1 MDKNDIRRLL
11 RQKEI
16 PFDMFDHAAVYTI
29 EEAAALNLPEPEAGA
44 KNLFLRDDKK
54 RNYYLLTVRDDRP
67 VDLKAFQQLIGSRRL
82 SFASEED
89 LMQLMGLIRGSVT
102 PFGLLND
109 TENRVRFYLDDWYIG
124 RRISVHPNENTATL
138 FLPADAM
145 MEIIRQSGTHGEY
158 ISLS

>member
-11 RQKEI
+11 EQKAV

-124 RRISVHPNENTATL
+124 KRISVHPNENTATL

-145 MEIIRQSGTHGEY
+145 MEIIRQSGTQGEY

>member
-1 MDKNDIRRLL
+1 MDKNDICRLL
-11 RQKEI
+11 RQKAV

-124 RRISVHPNENTATL
+124 KRISVHPNENTATL

-145 MEIIRQSGTHGEY
+145 MEIIRQSGTQGEY

>member
-1 MDKNDIRRLL
+1 MDKNDIRRILE
-11 RQKEI
+11 QKSI
-16 PFDMFDHAAVYTI
+16 PFDIIDHPAVYTI

-145 MEIIRQSGTHGEY
+145 MEIIRQSGTCAEY